1 MHEHKLTVLYRKVLK
16 DTLLPHLRSSLQ
28 QAGVE
33 ATVIEGGAGERHG
46 EHHGLARQEP
56 MSWLP
61 VWMPLTDD
69 SSVDGGYGQFSTC
82 C

>member
-33 ATVIEGGAGERHG
+33 ATVIEGGAGETRRAWPCKTG
-46 EHHGLARQEP
+46 VGCL
-56 MSWLP
+56 
-61 VWMPLTDD
+61 
-69 SSVDGGYGQFSTC
+69 YGCRCQMTAVLMAGMVNFQRAADAN
-82 C
+82 